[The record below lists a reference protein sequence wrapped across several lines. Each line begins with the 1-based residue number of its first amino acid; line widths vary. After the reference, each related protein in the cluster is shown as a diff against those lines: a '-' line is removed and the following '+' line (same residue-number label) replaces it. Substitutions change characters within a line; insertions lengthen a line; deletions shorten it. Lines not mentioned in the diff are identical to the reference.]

1 MNGEIDTVVLDLDG
15 TLVDSVYVHAAC
27 WKRAFH
33 DVGLDIATF
42 RIHRAIGMGG
52 DRFVTEVAGAAAERA
67 VGDKVRE
74 LHARHLDER
83 FGEIVAVDGASALLA
98 ALEKRGLKI
107 VLASS
112 SDRDLTD
119 RLLDLVEGS
128 WRLSVRVS
136 GGETAA
142 SKPAPDP
149 IELALRRVDAR
160 GAVVIGDSVWDVQ
173 SASAAG
179 VPCVGVLTGGFSAA
193 ELYAAGAMLVA
204 DGPQSLADD
213 LERML
218 AAARRDPA

>member
-33 DVGLDIATF
+33 DVGVDIATY

-52 DRFVTEVAGAAAERA
+52 DRLVAEVAGAAAEKA
-67 VGDKVRE
+67 IGDKVRE
-74 LHARHLDER
+74 MHAMHLDER

-149 IELALRRVDAR
+149 IELALRRVDAG

-179 VPCVGVLTGGFSAA
+179 VACVGVLTGGFSAA
-193 ELYAAGAMLVA
+193 ELYAAGAVLVA
-204 DGPQSLADD
+204 DSPQSLADD
-213 LERML
+213 LEGML
-218 AAARRDPA
+218 AAARVG

>member
-1 MNGEIDTVVLDLDG
+1 VNGEIDTVVLDLDG
-15 TLVDSVYVHAAC
+15 TLIDSVYVHAAC

-33 DVGLDIATF
+33 DVGVDIATY

-52 DRFVTEVAGAAAERA
+52 DRLVTEVAGAAAEKA

-83 FGEIVAVDGASALLA
+83 FGEIVALDGASALLA

-128 WRLSVRVS
+128 WRLIVRIS

-149 IELALRRVDAR
+149 IELALRRVDAE

-179 VPCVGVLTGGFSAA
+179 VPCVGVLTGGISAA
-193 ELYAAGAMLVA
+193 ELYAAGAVLVA
-204 DGPQSLADD
+204 DSPQSLADD
-213 LERML
+213 LEGML
-218 AAARRDPA
+218 AAARSDAG

>member
-1 MNGEIDTVVLDLDG
+1 VNGEIDTVVLDLDG

-27 WKRAFH
+27 WKRAFQ
-33 DVGLDIATF
+33 DVGLDIATY

-52 DRFVTEVAGAAAERA
+52 DRLVTEVAGAATERA

-74 LHARHLDER
+74 MHARHLDER
-83 FGEIVAVDGASALLA
+83 FGEIVALDGASALLA
-98 ALEKRGLKI
+98 ALDKRGLKV

-112 SDRDLTD
+112 SDRELTD

-128 WRLSVRVS
+128 WRLSVRIS
-136 GGETAA
+136 GGETSA

-149 IELALRRVDAR
+149 IELALRRVDAG

-173 SASAAG
+173 SASGAG

-193 ELYAAGAMLVA
+193 ELQAAGAVLVA
-204 DGPQSLADD
+204 DSPQSLADD
-213 LERML
+213 LEGVL
-218 AAARRDPA
+218 AAARRQSS